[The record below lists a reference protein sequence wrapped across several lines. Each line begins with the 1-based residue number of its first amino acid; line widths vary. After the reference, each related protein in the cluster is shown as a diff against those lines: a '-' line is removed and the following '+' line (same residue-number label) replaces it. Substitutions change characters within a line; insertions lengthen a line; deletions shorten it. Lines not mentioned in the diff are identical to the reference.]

1 MTNLRKTESVQ
12 HRVAV
17 AWKIGLHAAR
27 ANLLPGL
34 MLQGVA
40 VLFLAVYMCSSDF
53 RRALEIVA
61 RLQDAHGFVFSF
73 ATRALF
79 AGLVPFLFQALI
91 PSLRPVSLFRTL
103 SFSLVWWGF
112 QGVVCYWF
120 YAVQAWFYG
129 IGDAVS
135 VVAAKVLT
143 DMFVFTPLW
152 GCPSNAVSHLWLNNG
167 FSWKKTCAEL
177 DKGWYSRIVLPNLL
191 PAWALWFPG
200 VAVIYS
206 LPSLLQPHMAALI
219 GCFWALLC
227 LKIANLSSRNSGGIV
242 SV

>member
-120 YAVQAWFYG
+120 YAVQAWLYG

-167 FSWKKTCAEL
+167 FSWKKHARNWTKAGIRELFCRTCFPRGL
-177 DKGWYSRIVLPNLL
+177 FGF
-191 PAWALWFPG
+191 PA
-200 VAVIYS
+200 
-206 LPSLLQPHMAALI
+206 LPSSIVFLLFFSPIWL
-219 GCFWALLC
+219 
-227 LKIANLSSRNSGGIV
+227 R
-242 SV
+242 